1 MTALERYDW
10 LEAVGQWRE
19 GPDAPPREVIVSF
32 RDATLVLSDLEE
44 RPLGHWAL
52 AGMQAL
58 RVEDG
63 ATVYSTTPEGYETL
77 AIRDPQMTEA
87 IAAVSRAPS
96 RRPAPRR
103 RSPRLAA
110 GLAALAGL
118 AAAITWGPG
127 LIRAQALRMVS
138 PEQAAEF
145 GDRMLIEA
153 METTGPLCAA
163 PGGVRA
169 LDRLAA
175 ALAAPGE
182 TLTLH
187 VTDLPAG
194 PAARL
199 PGRRVL
205 LDRQAVEASE
215 SPSDLATLVPQPQPG
230 GGPAADLIA
239 QTGVLGGLR
248 FIFTGRINDATLARA
263 TQAALA
269 PPPAAAPTAVA
280 AAGETPLLDPADWA
294 ALRAICAED
303 PAPDAGGSDRQP

>member
-19 GPDAPPREVIVSF
+19 GPDAPLREVIVSF
-32 RDATLVLSDLEE
+32 RDATLVLSDLAE

-58 RVEDG
+58 RVEGG

-77 AIRDPQMTEA
+77 AIRDAQMNEA
-87 IAAVSRAPS
+87 IAAVTRAPA
-96 RRPAPRR
+96 RNPAPPR
-103 RSPRLAA
+103 RSFRLPAMV
-110 GLAALAGL
+110 AALASL
-118 AAAITWGPG
+118 AAALNWGPG
-127 LIRAQALRMVS
+127 LIRDQALRMVS

-163 PGGVRA
+163 PAGVRA
-169 LDRLAA
+169 LDRMAA
-175 ALAAPGE
+175 VLAAPGE

-187 VTDLPAG
+187 VTDLSTG

-215 SPSDLATLVPQPQPG
+215 GPSDLAALVPQPPPG
-230 GGPAADLIA
+230 GGPTADLIA
-239 QTGVLGGLR
+239 ETGVLGGLR
-248 FIFTGRINDATLARA
+248 FIFTGRIDDATLARA
-263 TQAALA
+263 TAAALA
-269 PPPAAAPTAVA
+269 PPPTTAPPAEAAPN
-280 AAGETPLLDPADWA
+280 ETPLLDPADWA

-303 PAPDAGGSDRQP
+303 PAPGAGGSDRRP